1 MQNPPASGRGRAPLT
16 ESGMTGRH
24 AGYLLLLAP
33 LPVFVALV
41 YLVPFLGVVQWSVTL
56 PEPGLS
62 QYVRVFTDPI
72 VLGVLWRTLR
82 VCLLVT
88 AITVCLGYVLSYV
101 WVFGS
106 PRTRIVV
113 EFGVLIPFWISTLTR
128 AFGWLALLYNR
139 GIVNTALGDL
149 GLIDF
154 PLMLVRNEFG
164 VVVGMVHFLVP
175 FAVLPLASSMRHV
188 DGRVLMAARGMGAGR
203 LRAFWQVFLPMTLP
217 GMLGAAIITFI
228 FALGFFITPAILGG
242 GRSVL
247 IAEFIYVQTFQTV
260 NWGLAG
266 AISVVLVVA
275 TAALIALMLRVTRVE
290 RLVG

>member
-1 MQNPPASGRGRAPLT
+1 MRGGRRW
-16 ESGMTGRH
+16 
-24 AGYLLLLAP
+24 GYLLLLAP
-33 LPVFVALV
+33 LPLFVSLV
-41 YLVPFLGVVQWSVTL
+41 YILPFLGVVRWSVTL
-56 PEPGLS
+56 PEPGLG
-62 QYVRVFTDPI
+62 QYARVFSDPI
-72 VLGVLWRTLR
+72 VLGVLLRTLR
-82 VCLLVT
+82 VCLIVT
-88 AITVCLGYVLSYV
+88 AITVVLAYVLSYV
-101 WVFGS
+101 WVFGT
-106 PRTRIVV
+106 RRQRIVV

-139 GIVNTALGDL
+139 GIVNTALSDL
-149 GLIDF
+149 GVIDF

-175 FAVLPLASSMRHV
+175 FAVLPLASSMRQV
-188 DGRVLMAARGMGAGR
+188 DARVLMAARGMGASR
-203 LRAFWQVFLPMTLP
+203 LRTFWQVFLPMTLP
-217 GMLGAAIITFI
+217 GVLGAAVITFI
-228 FALGFFITPAILGG
+228 FSLGFFITPAILGG

-275 TAALIALMLRVTRVE
+275 TALLIALLLRVTRVE